1 MSITVSY
8 DCNLMEQSLAIVL
21 VEQGRN
27 MHYMWKKEEGK
38 KEETLFF
45 NNKIDV
51 NQYLGEIRGKLE
63 EVGVRDVLVIIQ
75 DLYGHYM
82 YAF

>member
-1 MSITVSY
+1 
-8 DCNLMEQSLAIVL
+8 
-21 VEQGRN
+21 

-51 NQYLGEIRGKLE
+51 NEYLNEIRRKLE
-63 EVGVRDVLVIIQ
+63 EVGVNNVLVIIQ
-75 DLYGHYM
+75 DLYGQYM